1 MAVWSIRCSIRI
13 ACPGSSDVPQR
24 NPGENAI
31 GAFFSAISASRI
43 NWSDVPLKLPR
54 R

>member
-1 MAVWSIRCSIRI
+1 MRI
-13 ACPGSSDVPQR
+13 ACPGSNAVPQR

-31 GAFFSAISASRI
+31 GASFSAISASRI
-43 NWSDVPLKLPR
+43 NWSAVPLKLPR